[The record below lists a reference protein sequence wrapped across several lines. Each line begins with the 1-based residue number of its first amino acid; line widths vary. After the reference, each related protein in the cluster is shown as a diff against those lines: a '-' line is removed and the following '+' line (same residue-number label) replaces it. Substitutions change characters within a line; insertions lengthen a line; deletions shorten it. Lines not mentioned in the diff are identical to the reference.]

1 MEVRRVIQR
10 LPGRINLARLHQ
22 VGGFLLLLTAGFLL
36 GNARIIPDTSPF
48 GIAFLT
54 ALYVVDKDHLIAG
67 TLGVLAGNLSLAVTN
82 LISVLVMASIMQTL
96 QLNVKAVATRVTPLV
111 AVGTYLSVR
120 SVQVLLEH
128 PSPYILLPVLWEA
141 LVALTLSL
149 TFVEALS
156 LIRGKA
162 VLQPE
167 WNSRSILSIGVFL
180 CSLLVGTSG
189 LQVGSLSVLGIL
201 GRAVALTMAYAGG
214 PGSGAVVGTVFG
226 MIFFLSGAGDAD
238 TVGLF
243 GFSGLLAGLFS
254 EMGKIGSAT
263 GFIVAH
269 ILFSAALGHSFQ
281 IANHLYHVIASA
293 LLFLV
298 LPKTVSGRMNK
309 LFKKGDTT
317 SLRDI
322 IKQRLSEFAG
332 AFEEVAAAFEEA
344 STGCKNLDKGI
355 SEALS
360 AISNR
365 VCADCSKVRQCWE
378 SDFYRTYSFIVD
390 MMSQEDA
397 RTSKR
402 TKKGFHCAKIQELQQ
417 AVYGLNESLRINSY
431 WRMRFEES
439 RDLVCHQLRGMGQVA
454 RQITDVLAPEHGRKT
469 GPVPRSGYEIGVAQL
484 ASDGSTVSGDFH
496 RAIRLSQTRI
506 AVIVSDGMGTGEA
519 AAKESKTA
527 VTLLER
533 LLLLGLD
540 RLLALK
546 TVNSV
551 MVLRSTDDQ
560 YVTVDL
566 VIVDLYDMTAEIT
579 KMGAVPSFL
588 VRLGEVRTVR
598 LESPPLGV
606 VHNPEILTYR
616 TRIRSGDRIVIMT
629 DGVFCRIKDC
639 QESSLFTRALTEVE
653 RMSAEDGAR
662 YILRTLRE
670 RTAEDDMTAIV
681 VAII

>member
-10 LPGRINLARLHQ
+10 LPGRISLGSLHQ
-22 VGGFLLLLTAGFLL
+22 VANFLLLLVAGFLL

-82 LISVLVMASIMQTL
+82 LISVLVTASIMQTL
-96 QLNVKAVATRVTPLV
+96 QLNAKTFMTRLTPLV

-120 SVQVLLEH
+120 SVQALLEH

-162 VLQPE
+162 VLQSE

-189 LQVGSLSVLGIL
+189 LEVGPLSVLGVL
-201 GRAVALTMAYAGG
+201 GRAAALTMAYAGG
-214 PGSGAVVGTVFG
+214 PGSGTVVGTVFG
-226 MIFFLSGAGDAD
+226 MIFFLSGAGDAGI
-238 TVGLF
+238 VGLF

-269 ILFSAALGHSFQ
+269 ILFSAALDHSFQ
-281 IANHLYHVIASA
+281 ISSHLYHVIASA

-298 LPKTVSGRMNK
+298 LPKTLNERMSK
-309 LFKKGDTT
+309 LFKKGVTA
-317 SLRDI
+317 SLRDT

-344 STGCKNLDKGI
+344 STSCKNLDKEI

-365 VCADCSKVRQCWE
+365 VCADCSKARQCWE

-390 MMSQEDA
+390 MMSQEDTRA
-397 RTSKR
+397 FRKSR
-402 TKKGFHCAKIQELQQ
+402 KGFHCAKIQELQQ

-454 RQITDVLAPEHGRKT
+454 RQITDVLAPEYGRKT
-469 GPVPRSGYEIGVAQL
+469 GPVPRSGYEIGVAEL
-484 ASDGSTVSGDFH
+484 ASDKSTVSGDFH
-496 RAIRLSQTRI
+496 RAIRLSPTRI
-506 AVIVSDGMGTGEA
+506 AVILSDGMGTGEA

-527 VTLLER
+527 VTLLGR

-551 MVLRSTDDQ
+551 MVLRSTEDQ

-566 VIVDLYDMTAEIT
+566 VLLDLYDMTAEIT

-588 VRLGEVRTVR
+588 VRLGDVRTVR

-606 VHNPEILTYR
+606 VHNPEILTYK
-616 TRIRSGDRIVIMT
+616 TRIRSGDRIIIMT

-639 QESSLFTRALTEVE
+639 QESRLFTRTLNEVE

-662 YILRTLRE
+662 YILRTLCE
-670 RTAEDDMTAIV
+670 RTAEDDMTVIV